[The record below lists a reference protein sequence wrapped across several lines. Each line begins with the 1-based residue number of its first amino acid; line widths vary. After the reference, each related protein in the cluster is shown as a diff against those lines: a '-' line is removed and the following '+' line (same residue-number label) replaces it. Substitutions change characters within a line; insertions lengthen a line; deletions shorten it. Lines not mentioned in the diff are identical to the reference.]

1 MPLSSCPGTGK
12 DMFIGQSWASGP
24 IFKDWRSAVEDG
36 WYSEVKFFSYGSSY
50 HRGVVG
56 HYTQVDHCLLFMFVE
71 TTYQGRIQGGGV
83 LGVRNPPFWGTPKLQ
98 KEGKTSRVR
107 GNAERFST

>member
-1 MPLSSCPGTGK
+1 
-12 DMFIGQSWASGP
+12 MFIGQSWASGP

-71 TTYQGRIQGGGV
+71 TTYQGRIQGGGGEGPGGQEPPL
-83 LGVRNPPFWGTPKLQ
+83 LGDP
-98 KEGKTSRVR
+98 KTSKR
-107 GNAERFST
+107 GKNVARARECGAF